1 MKDSNNDFDRRSVL
15 KTVGAAGIAGVGLTG
30 VVSAE
35 QTDLVEETEE
45 LEGADAI
52 SAYRS
57 ALSTESGKAIREF
70 LVGKSAS
77 LDSSR
82 LEGHVVDPAG
92 DAPRH
97 KVLDV
102 PLESANREDGLLSI
116 RLFDDNASATVLLG
130 ESSYR
135 TNPGIRKELEEDVVP
150 VERWVTYKQENLGD
164 ETQRVSTQIS
174 VGLNECVTA
183 DPHDDCYILGGI
195 AFLGAVTLVIVP
207 EPSSTA
213 AGAAYSGAVA
223 AEALLGT
230 SGGACA
236 FTKIIDEHIATGC
249 NYSEIEMCLDWS
261 SSVGWDGVSWELEV
275 TATPVDC

>member
-1 MKDSNNDFDRRSVL
+1 MSDSNKDYDRRSVL

-35 QTDLVEETEE
+35 QTALVEETVE
-45 LEGADAI
+45 LEGKDAI

-57 ALSTESGKAIREF
+57 ALSTDSGKAIREF
-70 LVGKSAS
+70 LDDKSAS

-82 LEGHVVDPAG
+82 LEGYIVEPAG

-102 PLESANREDGLLSI
+102 PIESVNREDGLLSV

-135 TNPGIRKELEEDVVP
+135 SNPGIRKELEEDVVP
-150 VERWVTYKQENLGD
+150 VERWVTYKQENLEE

-174 VGLNECVTA
+174 VGLDECVTA

-195 AFLGAVTLVIVP
+195 AFLGAVTLVVVP

-236 FTKIIDEHIATGC
+236 FTKVIDEHIATGC
-249 NYSEIEMCLDWS
+249 NYSEIELCLDWS
-261 SSVGWDGVSWELEV
+261 SSVGWDGVSWDLEI